1 MKAPVSRSFVP
12 AATLAMALLVSACG
26 SDSPDA
32 LLASAQDYLSRN
44 DAPAAIIQLK
54 NVLKDRPDS
63 AKARLLLGQ
72 ALQATG
78 DIAGAET
85 EFRKAQDLGA
95 APDEVVPQLAQALLL
110 GKQFGKIT
118 TDYALLQLASAPAQ
132 ASLKTTVAI
141 AWLRQG
147 QEDKFRASI
156 DEALKAKADHV
167 PALIEL
173 VRASAQRGN
182 IDEALAGLDKIPR
195 QSSGADE
202 AHKLRGDLLLY
213 GKRDMDAAMVAYR
226 DALQVN
232 PSYLEGQAAV
242 VQLLLLQG
250 KTEAAAEALQGLA
263 KEAPGKPQTL
273 YLQAMLAY
281 AKNDLKAAQEHAQK
295 LVTLTPENFRALEL
309 AGMTELRLG
318 ANVQAEALLAKAL
331 QLEAGLPMARRGLV
345 TAYVRQ
351 GRLDKAMSALP
362 VDVERNDR
370 DPGMMALAGQVYML
384 HGDVDRAQRY
394 FARASSLDPED
405 PAKRTSL
412 AVSRLASGQRD
423 AALGELQSIA
433 ASDDGVVADMALINA
448 LLQERKVDQALK
460 AIDALEKK
468 RPADV
473 MPVFLRGRALLLKR
487 DAVGARKAM
496 ERVLEIDPNYFPA
509 VGVLAVLDNADKRP
523 DDARARLEAAIK
535 RQPGNVQAHLALVEL
550 RQANGADKTE
560 LATLL
565 RKVVEA
571 APSSPLPRLLLAEHH
586 LRHSEPK
593 DALVVAQQAVSALPD
608 NVQLLDVL
616 GRAQSANGEHNQAQA
631 SFNRMAALQPQSSL
645 PFLRMASANLI
656 AGDRDAASQN
666 LRKALEIEPKSLEAQ
681 QGQVS
686 LAMAAQKP
694 GDALAISRAVQKQR
708 PKEQVGYMLEG
719 EIHAAGKA
727 WDKAADAFRAGLK
740 QVASPELAVRLHDVL
755 LSAAKKPEADR
766 WAAEWS
772 RTQPKDAAF
781 PFYLGNRALTLN
793 ELPESLRQF
802 ERVVA
807 IQPDNAAA
815 LNNLAWLKGQLGRD
829 GALADAERAN
839 ALAPNQPAFM
849 DTWAMLL
856 SSANQHERALEMQK
870 KVVQLQPQVLE
881 FKLNLA
887 KIQIKAGN
895 KDAAR
900 ALLDELSAAGDRFSA
915 QAEVDR
921 LKKTL

>member
-12 AATLAMALLVSACG
+12 AATLAMALLV
-26 SDSPDA
+26 
-32 LLASAQDYLSRN
+32 SAQDYLSRN

-147 QEDKFRASI
+147 QENKFRASI

-250 KTEAAAEALQGLA
+250 KTEAAAEALQRLA
-263 KEAPGKPQTL
+263 KAAPGKPQTL

-295 LVTLTPENFRALEL
+295 LVSLTPENFRALEL

-412 AVSRLASGQRD
+412 AVSRLASGQGD

-571 APSSPLPRLLLAEHH
+571 APGSPLPRLLLAEHH

-631 SFNRMAALQPQSSL
+631 SFNRMAALQPQS
-645 PFLRMASANLI
+645 PQPYLRMSTAYLM
-656 AGDRDAASQN
+656 AGDRAAAADK
-666 LRKALEIEPKSLEAQ
+666 LRKALEIDPSLFEAQ
-681 QGQVS
+681 QGLVN
-686 LAMAAQKP
+686 LAMAANKP
-694 GDALAISRAVQKQR
+694 DEALAIARTVQKQR
-708 PKEQVGYMLEG
+708 PREQAGYRLEG
-719 EIHAAGKA
+719 DIHAAGKA
-727 WDKAADAFRAGLK
+727 WDQAAEAYRTGIKLSD
-740 QVASPELAVRLHDVL
+740 SPELAVRLH
-755 LSAAKKPEADR
+755 SALQSAGKKPDADR
-766 WAAEWS
+766 WAADWTRS
-772 RTQPKDAAF
+772 HPKDASF
-781 PFYLGNRALTLN
+781 PFYLGSQALSRN

-802 ERVVA
+802 ERTLTL
-807 IQPDNAAA
+807 QPDNAIA
-815 LNNLAWLKGQLGRD
+815 LNNRAWIKGQLGKE

-839 ALAPNQPAFM
+839 TLAPNQPPLM

-856 SSANQHERALEMQK
+856 SAANQHDKAVELQK
-870 KVVQLQPQVLE
+870 KVVQLQPQQLGY
-881 FKLNLA
+881 KLNLA
-887 KIQIKAGN
+887 KIYLKAGR

-900 ALLDELSAAGDRFSA
+900 PLVDELSAAGDKFPG
-915 QAEVDR
+915 QAEVAE
-921 LKKTL
+921 LKKAL

>member
-1 MKAPVSRSFVP
+1 
-12 AATLAMALLVSACG
+12 MA
-26 SDSPDA
+26 
-32 LLASAQDYLSRN
+32 
-44 DAPAAIIQLK
+44 
-54 NVLKDRPDS
+54 
-63 AKARLLLGQ
+63 
-72 ALQATG
+72 
-78 DIAGAET
+78 
-85 EFRKAQDLGA
+85 
-95 APDEVVPQLAQALLL
+95 
-110 GKQFGKIT
+110 
-118 TDYALLQLASAPAQ
+118 
-132 ASLKTTVAI
+132 
-141 AWLRQG
+141 
-147 QEDKFRASI
+147 
-156 DEALKAKADHV
+156 
-167 PALIEL
+167 
-173 VRASAQRGN
+173 
-182 IDEALAGLDKIPR
+182 
-195 QSSGADE
+195 
-202 AHKLRGDLLLY
+202 
-213 GKRDMDAAMVAYR
+213 AYR
-226 DALQVN
+226 QALQVN

-250 KTEAAAEALQGLA
+250 KTDVAAETLQGLA
-263 KEAPGKPQTL
+263 KAAPGKPQTL

-295 LVTLTPENFRALEL
+295 LLSLTPENFRALEL

-362 VDVERNDR
+362 ADVERNER

-394 FARASSLDPED
+394 FARASSLDPKD

-412 AVSRLASGQRD
+412 AVSRLASGQGD

-448 LLQERKVDQALK
+448 LLQQRKVDQALK

-473 MPVFLRGRALLLKR
+473 LPVFLRGRALLLKR
-487 DAVGARKAM
+487 DAAGARKAM

-509 VGVLAVLDNADKRP
+509 VGVLAMLDNADKRP

-560 LATLL
+560 IATLL
-565 RKVVEA
+565 RKAVEA
-571 APSSPLPRLLLAEHH
+571 APSSPVPRLLLAEHH
-586 LRHSEPK
+586 LRNSEPK
-593 DALVVAQQAVSALPD
+593 EALVLAQQAVSALPD

-645 PFLRMASANLI
+645 PYLRMASANLI

-666 LRKALEIEPKSLEAQ
+666 LRKALEIEPNSLEAQ

-708 PKEQVGYMLEG
+708 PKEQVGYVLEG

-727 WDKAADAFRAGLK
+727 WDKAADALRAGLK

-755 LSAAKKPEADR
+755 RSPKPIDGRLNGCEPSPR
-766 WAAEWS
+766 M
-772 RTQPKDAAF
+772 RPF
-781 PFYLGNRALTLN
+781 PSIWET
-793 ELPESLRQF
+793 
-802 ERVVA
+802 
-807 IQPDNAAA
+807 
-815 LNNLAWLKGQLGRD
+815 GR
-829 GALADAERAN
+829 
-839 ALAPNQPAFM
+839 
-849 DTWAMLL
+849 
-856 SSANQHERALEMQK
+856 
-870 KVVQLQPQVLE
+870 
-881 FKLNLA
+881 
-887 KIQIKAGN
+887 
-895 KDAAR
+895 
-900 ALLDELSAAGDRFSA
+900 
-915 QAEVDR
+915 
-921 LKKTL
+921 

>member
-295 LVTLTPENFRALEL
+295 LVSLTPENFRALEL

-807 IQPDNAAA
+807 IQPENAAA

-856 SSANQHERALEMQK
+856 SAANQHERALEMQK

>member
-147 QEDKFRASI
+147 QEEKFRASI

-173 VRASAQRGN
+173 VRASAQRGD

-263 KEAPGKPQTL
+263 KAAPGKPQTL

-394 FARASSLDPED
+394 FARASSLDPKD

-412 AVSRLASGQRD
+412 AVSRLASGQGD

-755 LSAAKKPEADR
+755 LSAAKKSEADR

-793 ELPESLRQF
+793 ELPESLRHF

-807 IQPDNAAA
+807 IQPENAAA

>member
-226 DALQVN
+226 EALQVN

-263 KEAPGKPQTL
+263 KDAPGKPQTL

-295 LVTLTPENFRALEL
+295 LVSLTPENFRALEL

-384 HGDVDRAQRY
+384 HGDVERAQRY
-394 FARASSLDPED
+394 FARASNLDPKD

-412 AVSRLASGQRD
+412 AVSRLASGQGD

-793 ELPESLRQF
+793 ELPESLRHF

-856 SSANQHERALEMQK
+856 SAANQHERALEMQK

>member
-226 DALQVN
+226 EALQVN

-263 KEAPGKPQTL
+263 KAAPGKPQTL

-295 LVTLTPENFRALEL
+295 LVSLTPENFRALEL

-412 AVSRLASGQRD
+412 AVSRLASGQGD

-793 ELPESLRQF
+793 ELPESLRHF

-807 IQPDNAAA
+807 IQPENAAA

-856 SSANQHERALEMQK
+856 SAANQHERALEMQK

>member
-118 TDYALLQLASAPAQ
+118 TDYALLQLPSAPAQ

-250 KTEAAAEALQGLA
+250 KTEAAAEALQRLA
-263 KEAPGKPQTL
+263 KAAPGKPQTL

-295 LVTLTPENFRALEL
+295 LVSLTPENFRALEL

-384 HGDVDRAQRY
+384 HGDVERAQRY
-394 FARASSLDPED
+394 FARASNLDPKD

-412 AVSRLASGQRD
+412 AVSRLASGQGD

>member
-1 MKAPVSRSFVP
+1 MKIPLFRAMVPV
-12 AATLAMALLVSACG
+12 ATLAVALLVSACG
-26 SDSPDA
+26 SGNPDA
-32 LLASAQDYLSRN
+32 LMASAQDYLARN

-54 NVLKDRPDS
+54 NVLKDHPDS

-72 ALQATG
+72 ALQLSG
-78 DIAGAET
+78 DMAGAET
-85 EFRKAQDLGA
+85 EFRKAQDLGVS
-95 APDEVVPQLAQALLL
+95 PDQVVPQLAEALLL
-110 GKQFGKIT
+110 GRQYRKIT
-118 TDYALLQLASAPAQ
+118 TDYAGLQLASAQAQ

-141 AWLRQG
+141 AWQRQD
-147 QEDKFRASI
+147 QEDKARASL
-156 DEALKAKADHV
+156 DEALQAKADHA
-167 PALIEL
+167 PALIEQA
-173 VRASAQRGN
+173 RASARRG
-182 IDEALAGLDKIPR
+182 DVDAALQGLDKIPR
-195 QSSGADE
+195 QSAAAGE
-202 AHKLRGDLLLY
+202 ALKLRGDLLLY
-213 GKRDMDAAMVAYR
+213 GKRDMDAAMAAYR
-226 DALQVN
+226 DALQIH
-232 PSYLEGQAAV
+232 PSYNEGQAAV

-250 KTEAAAEALQGLA
+250 KTDAAADALKGLA
-263 KEAPGKPQTL
+263 QAAPGKPQTL

-281 AKNDLKAAQEHAQK
+281 AKNDLKAAQEQAQK
-295 LVTLTPENFRALEL
+295 LVSLTPDNFRALEL

-318 ANVQAEALLAKAL
+318 AYVQAEALLAKAL

-345 TAYVRQ
+345 TAYVRL
-351 GRLDKAMSALP
+351 GRLDKALSALP
-362 VDVERNDR
+362 ADVDRNDR
-370 DPGMMALAGQVYML
+370 DPGMVALAGQVYML
-384 HGDVDRAQRY
+384 HGEVDRAQRY
-394 FARASSLDPED
+394 FARASSLDPKD
-405 PAKRTSL
+405 PVKRTSL
-412 AVSRLASGQRD
+412 AVSRLASGQGD

-448 LLQERKVDQALK
+448 LLQARKVDQALK

-473 MPVFLRGRALLLKR
+473 LPVFLRGRALLLQR
-487 DAVGARKAM
+487 DAAGARKAM

-509 VGVLAVLDNADKRP
+509 VGVLAALDNADKRP
-523 DDARARLEAAIK
+523 DDARARLEAALK

-550 RQANGADKTE
+550 RAANGADKSE
-560 LATLL
+560 LASLL
-565 RKVVEA
+565 RKAVDA
-571 APSSPLPRLLLAEHH
+571 TPSSPLPRLLLAEHH
-586 LRHSEPK
+586 LRNSEPK
-593 DALVVAQQAVSALPD
+593 DALTVAQQAVAALPD
-608 NVQLLDVL
+608 NVQLLDAL

-631 SFNRMAALQPQSSL
+631 SFNRMAALQPQSPL
-645 PFLRMASANLI
+645 PYLRMARANLV
-656 AGDRDAASQN
+656 AGDRAGASQN
-666 LRKALEIEPKSLEAQ
+666 LRKALEIEPNALEAQ

-694 GDALAISRAVQKQR
+694 GDALAISRTVQKQR
-708 PKEQVGYMLEG
+708 PKEAVGYVLEG

-727 WDKAADAFRAGLK
+727 WDKAADALRAGLK
-740 QVASPELAVRLHDVL
+740 QVASPDLAVRLHNVL
-755 LSAAKKPEADR
+755 LSAGKKPEADR
-766 WAAEWS
+766 WAAEWL

-781 PFYLGNRALTLN
+781 PFYLGNRALTLH

-807 IQPDNAAA
+807 LQPNNAAA
-815 LNNLAWLKGQLGRD
+815 LNNLAWIKGQLGRD
-829 GALADAERAN
+829 GALTDVERAN

-856 SSANQHERALEMQK
+856 SAANQHERAVELQK

-900 ALLDELSAAGDRFSA
+900 ALLDELGAAGDKFSS

>member
-63 AKARLLLGQ
+63 AKARLLLAQ

-263 KEAPGKPQTL
+263 KAAPGKPQTL

-295 LVTLTPENFRALEL
+295 LVSLTPENFRALEL

-394 FARASSLDPED
+394 FARASSLDPKD

-412 AVSRLASGQRD
+412 AVSRLASGQGD

-793 ELPESLRQF
+793 ELPESLRHF

-807 IQPDNAAA
+807 IQPENAAA

>member
-147 QEDKFRASI
+147 QEEKFRASI
-156 DEALKAKADHV
+156 DQALKAKADHV

-226 DALQVN
+226 EALQVN

-250 KTEAAAEALQGLA
+250 KTEAAAEALQRLA
-263 KEAPGKPQTL
+263 KAAPGKPQTL

-295 LVTLTPENFRALEL
+295 LVSLTPENFRALEL

-412 AVSRLASGQRD
+412 AVSRLASGQGD

-856 SSANQHERALEMQK
+856 SAANQHERALEMQK

>member
-147 QEDKFRASI
+147 QEEKFRASI
-156 DEALKAKADHV
+156 DQALKAKADHV

-807 IQPDNAAA
+807 IQPENAAA

-856 SSANQHERALEMQK
+856 SAANQHERALEMQK

>member
-95 APDEVVPQLAQALLL
+95 ASDEVVPQLAQALLL

-394 FARASSLDPED
+394 FARASSLDPKD

-412 AVSRLASGQRD
+412 AVSRLASGQGD

-793 ELPESLRQF
+793 ELPESLRHF

-807 IQPDNAAA
+807 IQPENAAA

>member
-63 AKARLLLGQ
+63 AKARLLLAQ

-384 HGDVDRAQRY
+384 HGDVERAQRY
-394 FARASSLDPED
+394 FARASNLDPKD

-412 AVSRLASGQRD
+412 AVSRLASGQGD

-468 RPADV
+468 RPAEV

-781 PFYLGNRALTLN
+781 PFYLGNRALALN

-856 SSANQHERALEMQK
+856 SAANQHERALEMQK

>member
-250 KTEAAAEALQGLA
+250 KTEAAAEALQRLA
-263 KEAPGKPQTL
+263 KAAPGKPQTL

-295 LVTLTPENFRALEL
+295 LVSLTPENFRALEL

-384 HGDVDRAQRY
+384 HGDVERAQRY
-394 FARASSLDPED
+394 FARASNLDPKD

-412 AVSRLASGQRD
+412 AVSRLASGQGD

>member
-226 DALQVN
+226 EALQVN

-250 KTEAAAEALQGLA
+250 KTEAAAEALQRLA
-263 KEAPGKPQTL
+263 KAAPGKPQTL

-412 AVSRLASGQRD
+412 AVSRLASGQGD

-856 SSANQHERALEMQK
+856 SAANQHERALEMQK

>member
-147 QEDKFRASI
+147 QEEKFRASI
-156 DEALKAKADHV
+156 DQALKAKADHV

-226 DALQVN
+226 EALQVN

-295 LVTLTPENFRALEL
+295 LVSLTPENFRALEL

-384 HGDVDRAQRY
+384 HGDVERAQRY
-394 FARASSLDPED
+394 FARASNLDPKD

-412 AVSRLASGQRD
+412 AVSRLASGQGD

>member
-63 AKARLLLGQ
+63 AKARLLLAQ

-118 TDYALLQLASAPAQ
+118 TDYALLQLPSAPAQ

-226 DALQVN
+226 EALQVN

-250 KTEAAAEALQGLA
+250 KTEAAAEALQRLA
-263 KEAPGKPQTL
+263 KAAPGKPQTL

-295 LVTLTPENFRALEL
+295 LVSLTPENFRALEL

-384 HGDVDRAQRY
+384 HGDVERAQRY

-412 AVSRLASGQRD
+412 AVSRLASGQGD

-856 SSANQHERALEMQK
+856 SAANQHERALEMQK

>member
-63 AKARLLLGQ
+63 AEARLLLGQ

-226 DALQVN
+226 EALQVN

-263 KEAPGKPQTL
+263 KAAPGKPQTL

-295 LVTLTPENFRALEL
+295 LVSLTPENFRALEL

-384 HGDVDRAQRY
+384 HGDVERAQRY
-394 FARASSLDPED
+394 FARASNLDPKD

-412 AVSRLASGQRD
+412 AVSRLASGQGD

-856 SSANQHERALEMQK
+856 SAANQHERALEMQK

>member
-226 DALQVN
+226 EALQVN

-250 KTEAAAEALQGLA
+250 KTEAAAEALQRLA
-263 KEAPGKPQTL
+263 KAAPGKPQTL

-295 LVTLTPENFRALEL
+295 LVSLTPENFRALEL

-384 HGDVDRAQRY
+384 HGDVERAQRY
-394 FARASSLDPED
+394 FARASNLDPKD

-412 AVSRLASGQRD
+412 AVSRLASGQGD

>member
-263 KEAPGKPQTL
+263 KDAPGKPQTL

-394 FARASSLDPED
+394 FARASNLDPKD

-412 AVSRLASGQRD
+412 AVSRLASGQGD

-793 ELPESLRQF
+793 ELPESLRHF

-807 IQPDNAAA
+807 IQPENAAA

-856 SSANQHERALEMQK
+856 SAANQHERALEMQK

>member
-63 AKARLLLGQ
+63 AKARLLLAQ

-147 QEDKFRASI
+147 QEEKFRASI
-156 DEALKAKADHV
+156 DQALKAKADHV

-226 DALQVN
+226 EALQVN

-250 KTEAAAEALQGLA
+250 KTEAAAEALQRLA
-263 KEAPGKPQTL
+263 KAAPGKPQTL

-384 HGDVDRAQRY
+384 HGDVERAQRY
-394 FARASSLDPED
+394 FARASNLDPKD

-412 AVSRLASGQRD
+412 AVSRLASGQGD

-807 IQPDNAAA
+807 IQPENAAA

>member
-63 AKARLLLGQ
+63 AKARLLLAQ

-250 KTEAAAEALQGLA
+250 KTEAAAEALQRLA
-263 KEAPGKPQTL
+263 KAAPGKPQTL

-295 LVTLTPENFRALEL
+295 LVSLTPENFRALEL

-394 FARASSLDPED
+394 FARASNLDPKD

-412 AVSRLASGQRD
+412 AVSRLASGQGD

-807 IQPDNAAA
+807 IQPENAAA
-815 LNNLAWLKGQLGRD
+815 LNNLAWLTGQLGRD

>member
-793 ELPESLRQF
+793 ELPESLRHF

-807 IQPDNAAA
+807 IQPENAAA

>member
-63 AKARLLLGQ
+63 AKARLLLAQ

-156 DEALKAKADHV
+156 DQALKAKADHV

-226 DALQVN
+226 EALQVN

-295 LVTLTPENFRALEL
+295 LVSLTPENFRALEL

-384 HGDVDRAQRY
+384 HGDVERAQRY
-394 FARASSLDPED
+394 FARASNLDPKD

-412 AVSRLASGQRD
+412 AVSRLASGQGD

-856 SSANQHERALEMQK
+856 SAANQHERALEMQK

>member
-1 MKAPVSRSFVP
+1 M
-12 AATLAMALLVSACG
+12 
-26 SDSPDA
+26 
-32 LLASAQDYLSRN
+32 
-44 DAPAAIIQLK
+44 
-54 NVLKDRPDS
+54 
-63 AKARLLLGQ
+63 
-72 ALQATG
+72 
-78 DIAGAET
+78 
-85 EFRKAQDLGA
+85 
-95 APDEVVPQLAQALLL
+95 
-110 GKQFGKIT
+110 
-118 TDYALLQLASAPAQ
+118 
-132 ASLKTTVAI
+132 
-141 AWLRQG
+141 
-147 QEDKFRASI
+147 
-156 DEALKAKADHV
+156 
-167 PALIEL
+167 
-173 VRASAQRGN
+173 
-182 IDEALAGLDKIPR
+182 
-195 QSSGADE
+195 
-202 AHKLRGDLLLY
+202 
-213 GKRDMDAAMVAYR
+213 
-226 DALQVN
+226 
-232 PSYLEGQAAV
+232 
-242 VQLLLLQG
+242 
-250 KTEAAAEALQGLA
+250 
-263 KEAPGKPQTL
+263 
-273 YLQAMLAY
+273 
-281 AKNDLKAAQEHAQK
+281 
-295 LVTLTPENFRALEL
+295 
-309 AGMTELRLG
+309 
-318 ANVQAEALLAKAL
+318 
-331 QLEAGLPMARRGLV
+331 
-345 TAYVRQ
+345 
-351 GRLDKAMSALP
+351 
-362 VDVERNDR
+362 DVERNDR

-384 HGDVDRAQRY
+384 HGDVERAQRY
-394 FARASSLDPED
+394 FARASNLDPKD

-412 AVSRLASGQRD
+412 AVSRLASGQGD

>member
-156 DEALKAKADHV
+156 DQALKAKADHV

-394 FARASSLDPED
+394 FARASNLDPKD

-412 AVSRLASGQRD
+412 AVSRLASGQGD

-793 ELPESLRQF
+793 ELPESLRHF

-807 IQPDNAAA
+807 IQPENAAA

>member
-118 TDYALLQLASAPAQ
+118 TDYALLQLPSAPAQ

-226 DALQVN
+226 EALQVN

-250 KTEAAAEALQGLA
+250 KTEAAAEALQRLA
-263 KEAPGKPQTL
+263 KAAPGKPQTL

-295 LVTLTPENFRALEL
+295 LVSLTPENFRALEL

-394 FARASSLDPED
+394 FARASSLDPKD

-412 AVSRLASGQRD
+412 AVSRLASGQGD

-856 SSANQHERALEMQK
+856 SAANQHERALEMQK

>member
-118 TDYALLQLASAPAQ
+118 TDYALLQLPSAPAQ

-156 DEALKAKADHV
+156 DQALKAKADHV

-226 DALQVN
+226 EALQVN

-250 KTEAAAEALQGLA
+250 KTEAAAEALQRLA
-263 KEAPGKPQTL
+263 KAAPGKPQTL

-295 LVTLTPENFRALEL
+295 LVSLTPENFRALEL

-394 FARASSLDPED
+394 FARASSLDPKD

-412 AVSRLASGQRD
+412 AVSRLASGQGD

-856 SSANQHERALEMQK
+856 SAANQHERALEMQK

>member
-63 AKARLLLGQ
+63 AKARLLLAQ

-226 DALQVN
+226 EALQVN

-250 KTEAAAEALQGLA
+250 KTEAAAEALQRLA
-263 KEAPGKPQTL
+263 KAAPGKPQTL

-394 FARASSLDPED
+394 FARASSLDPKD

-412 AVSRLASGQRD
+412 AVSRLASGQGD

-856 SSANQHERALEMQK
+856 SAANQHERALEMQK

>member
-118 TDYALLQLASAPAQ
+118 TDYALLQLPSAPAQ

-250 KTEAAAEALQGLA
+250 KTEAAAEALQRLA
-263 KEAPGKPQTL
+263 KAAPGKPQTL

-295 LVTLTPENFRALEL
+295 LVSLTPENFRALEL

-394 FARASSLDPED
+394 FARASSLDPKD

-412 AVSRLASGQRD
+412 AVSRLASGQGD

-772 RTQPKDAAF
+772 RTQPKDAVF

-856 SSANQHERALEMQK
+856 SAANQHERALEMQK

>member
-63 AKARLLLGQ
+63 AKARLLLAQ

-226 DALQVN
+226 EALQVN

-263 KEAPGKPQTL
+263 KAAPGKPQTL

-295 LVTLTPENFRALEL
+295 LVSLTPENFRALEL

-384 HGDVDRAQRY
+384 HGDVERAQRY
-394 FARASSLDPED
+394 FARASNLDPKD

-412 AVSRLASGQRD
+412 AVSRLASGQGD

-571 APSSPLPRLLLAEHH
+571 APSSPLPRQLLAEHH

-856 SSANQHERALEMQK
+856 SAANQHERALEMQK

>member
-295 LVTLTPENFRALEL
+295 LVSLTPENFRALEL

-384 HGDVDRAQRY
+384 HGDVERAQRY
-394 FARASSLDPED
+394 FARASNLDPKD

-412 AVSRLASGQRD
+412 AVSRLASGQGD

-856 SSANQHERALEMQK
+856 SAANQHERALEMQK

>member
-226 DALQVN
+226 EALQVN

-263 KEAPGKPQTL
+263 KAAPGKPQTL

-295 LVTLTPENFRALEL
+295 LVSLTPENFRALEL

-384 HGDVDRAQRY
+384 HGDVERAQRY
-394 FARASSLDPED
+394 FARASNLDPKD

-412 AVSRLASGQRD
+412 AVSRLASGQGD

-645 PFLRMASANLI
+645 PYLRMASANLI

-856 SSANQHERALEMQK
+856 SAANQHERALEMQK